1 MTDDKPFLIYGATG
15 YTGRL
20 TARLAVDLGMR
31 PTLAGRS
38 REKVEALATE
48 LKLPW
53 LAFALDG
60 AASGREGALRA
71 VLRDVPVV
79 LNCAGPFS
87 QTYRPVADACLRTGT
102 HYLDITG
109 EMFEHEESAAR
120 DEEAKRAGVMLLPSA
135 GYDVVPSDCLALHT
149 AQRLPGA
156 THLALAFTQAGGLSR
171 GR

>member
-60 AASGREGALRA
+60 AASGREGASAPRCATCRSFSTAPAHSRRPIGRSWTRA
-71 VLRDVPVV
+71 S
-79 LNCAGPFS
+79 GPG
-87 QTYRPVADACLRTGT
+87 R
-102 HYLDITG
+102 IT
-109 EMFEHEESAAR
+109 STSRAR
-120 DEEAKRAGVMLLPSA
+120 
-135 GYDVVPSDCLALHT
+135 
-149 AQRLPGA
+149 
-156 THLALAFTQAGGLSR
+156 
-171 GR
+171 